1 MIEKTL
7 NLTYESWDGDEP
19 IPNGVNSF
27 KQFLFFDARNFFET
41 HIMEPN
47 GRKDYD
53 ERKLSLK
60 LCNLDDVQKYPN
72 EKFFCVIGSAFL
84 SSKLIMENKWNFFL
98 LDSTLEVIRQN
109 KNLILIITMEHEPAC
124 ETEIKCTKELL
135 RENGISTNQF
145 YYITNNSLSDFL
157 GQKYEVNAKKINF
170 IDYSST
176 FALTE
181 VKDVQFVENKTGKF
195 FMSRNKTAKPHR
207 LNLLFHL
214 KINGILDDIN
224 YSKLFTYPEDDM
236 MPYHLSFNEKEI
248 AQNVNL
254 IKPFNTS
261 IKEDDYEDGKGY
273 YDYNNYGFRGFH
285 EKGQSTLHYPE
296 LKQSYENSYVN
307 IISESAFE
315 SQTFYPNVVHTTE
328 KSFRPFFYYQIPLI
342 LSTPN
347 HIKQLK
353 NKYDFDFFDDVI
365 NHSYDNELN
374 DKKRFLMFIDEIK
387 RINNNKAQ
395 IKEFYKKN
403 RERFE
408 SNRKKLLEIALDKT
422 QDFDLFWNLI

>member
-1 MIEKTL
+1 MVEKTL
-7 NLTYESWDGDEP
+7 NLVYESWNGDEYVV
-19 IPNGVNSF
+19 NGMSSF
-27 KQFLFFDARNFFET
+27 NQFLFFDSINFFET
-41 HIMEPN
+41 HIIEPT
-47 GRKDYD
+47 GRKDHT

-60 LCNLDDVQKYPN
+60 VCNLDDVKKNPH
-72 EKFFCVIGSAFL
+72 EKFFCIVGSAFL
-84 SSKLIMENKWNFFL
+84 SSKLIMENRWNFFL
-98 LDSTLEVIRQN
+98 LESTLEAIRQN
-109 KNLILIITMEHEPAC
+109 QNLILIITMEHEPAC
-124 ETEIKCTKELL
+124 DAEIKCTKELL

-157 GQKYEVNAKKINF
+157 SQKYGINTKKINF

-181 VKDVQFVENKTGKF
+181 VKDVNFVENKTGKF

-214 KINGILDDIN
+214 MINNLLQDIN
-224 YSKLFTYPEDDM
+224 YSKLFTYPADDV
-236 MPYHLSFNEKEI
+236 MPYYLSFGGGEISEK
-248 AQNVNL
+248 VDL
-254 IKPFNTS
+254 IKSFNTT
-261 IKEDDYEDGKGY
+261 IKEDDYENGKGY

-285 EKGQSTLHYPE
+285 QEGQSTLHYPE
-296 LKQSYENSYVN
+296 LKESYENSYVN
-307 IISESAFE
+307 IISESAYE
-315 SQTFYPNVVHTTE
+315 SQNFYPGVIHTTE

-342 LSTPN
+342 LATPN

-353 NKYDFDFFDDVI
+353 KKYDFDFFDDVI
-365 NHSYDNELN
+365 DHSYDSELN

-387 RINNNKAQ
+387 RINNNKEQ

-422 QDFDLFWNLI
+422 EDFNLFWDLI

>member
-1 MIEKTL
+1 MTEKTL
-7 NLTYESWDGDEP
+7 NLVYETWDGDEP
-19 IPNGVNSF
+19 IANGITSF

-41 HIMEPN
+41 HIMEPT
-47 GRKDYD
+47 GRKDYK

-60 LCNLDDVQKYPN
+60 LCNLEDVKKNPH
-72 EKFFCVIGSAFL
+72 EKFFCVVGSAFL

-109 KNLILIITMEHEPAC
+109 QNLILIITMEHEPAC
-124 ETEIKCTKELL
+124 DEEIKCTKELL
-135 RENGISTNQF
+135 REKGISTNQF
-145 YYITNNSLSDFL
+145 YYVTNNSLSDFL
-157 GQKYEVNAKKINF
+157 SEKYGVNTKKINF

-181 VKDVQFVENKTGKF
+181 VKDVKFVENKTGKF

-214 KINGILDDIN
+214 MINDILPEIN
-224 YSKLFTYPEDDM
+224 YSKLFTYPEDDV
-236 MPYHLSFNEKEI
+236 MPYYLSFEEDQI
-248 AQNVNL
+248 WGMTDS
-254 IKPFNTS
+254 IKSFNRI
-261 IKEDDYEDGKGY
+261 IKEDDYENGKGY
-273 YDYNNYGFRGFH
+273 YDYNSYGFRGFH
-285 EKGQSTLHYPE
+285 QEGQSTLHYPE
-296 LKQSYENSYVN
+296 LKESYENSYVN
-307 IISESAFE
+307 IVSESAFE
-315 SQTFYPNVVHTTE
+315 SQSFYPNVVHTTE

-347 HIKQLK
+347 HIKKLK
-353 NKYDFDFFDDVI
+353 EKYDFDFFDDII

-374 DKKRFLMFIDEIK
+374 DKKRFLMFIEEIK
-387 RINNNKAQ
+387 RINNNKEY
-395 IKEFYKKN
+395 IKDFYRNN

-408 SNRKKLLEIALDKT
+408 LNRKKLLEIALDKT